1 MKATKQ
7 IKHTA
12 LEKAL
17 DYVSEDPERYI
28 AKIVDL
34 LVFFTSETNQKRGC
48 RRNLVPNHHD
58 LDGAGRESVSIPIVG
73 KNLTKHVQS

>member
-12 LEKAL
+12 LEKAF
-17 DYVSEDPERYI
+17 DYVSEDPERHI

-34 LVFFTSETNQKRGC
+34 LVFFTSEKIQNSGC
-48 RRNLVPNHHD
+48 
-58 LDGAGRESVSIPIVG
+58 
-73 KNLTKHVQS
+73 

>member
-17 DYVSEDPERYI
+17 DYVSEDPERHI

-34 LVFFTSETNQKRGC
+34 LVFFTSEKIQNRGC
-48 RRNLVPNHHD
+48 
-58 LDGAGRESVSIPIVG
+58 
-73 KNLTKHVQS
+73 

>member
-17 DYVSEDPERYI
+17 DYVSEDPERRI

-34 LVFFTSETNQKRGC
+34 LVFFTSEKFQKRGC
-48 RRNLVPNHHD
+48 
-58 LDGAGRESVSIPIVG
+58 
-73 KNLTKHVQS
+73 